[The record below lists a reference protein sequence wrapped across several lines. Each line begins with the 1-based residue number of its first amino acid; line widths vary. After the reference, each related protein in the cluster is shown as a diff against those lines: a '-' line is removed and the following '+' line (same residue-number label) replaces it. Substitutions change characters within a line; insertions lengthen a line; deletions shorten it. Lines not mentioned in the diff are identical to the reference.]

1 MAKLRLTVACDSYD
15 YLQPLR
21 EGRVQAEGIDL
32 NLITVESGIRH
43 QRMYHYGEYDA
54 CEFSMSSYL
63 VAREQDIDRF
73 QAIPFFPRRMFGHK
87 FCFIRAGSGIK
98 KPSDLMGGRIG
109 LRTYENTLALV
120 VKGMLMHNYDLPV
133 TEVTWVIVN
142 QEPVGCKLPPTIKI
156 ERFEGKRRL
165 EDLLAAGEV
174 DAEVEPDLPQAW
186 LQGKR
191 TVERL
196 FPNFQK
202 EEQDYYQKT
211 RIFPIMH
218 PIVIKKDILGRDPW
232 VATSLFE
239 AFVRSKR
246 LYNEFME
253 QPHRL
258 SFAWA
263 RSYLE
268 KDSYLYQAAAGRS
281 ARRSASGGFLPFP
294 KHLHVCVQPLLRIFH
309 EELVV
314 DRDRLGPLWVS
325 MFDRSLRLEALARR
339 LPAHGI

>member
-21 EGRVQAEGIDL
+21 EGKVQAEGIDL

-43 QRMYHYGEYDA
+43 QRMVHHGEYDA

-63 VAREQDIDRF
+63 VARARDIDWL

-87 FCFIRAGSGIK
+87 FCFIRAGAGIK
-98 KPSDLMGGRIG
+98 KPSDLKGGRIG

-120 VKGMLMHNYDLPV
+120 VKGMLMHTYDLPV

-142 QEPVGCKLPPTIKI
+142 REPVGCKLPPTIKI
-156 ERFEGKRRL
+156 ERLEAGKRL
-165 EDLLAAGEV
+165 EELLVAGEV

-186 LQGKR
+186 LQGKG

-196 FPNFQK
+196 FPEFDR
-202 EEQDYYQKT
+202 EEREYYKKT

-218 PIVIKKDILGRDPW
+218 PIVIKKEILDRDPW
-232 VATSLFE
+232 VATSLYE
-239 AFVRSKR
+239 AFMRSKN
-246 LYNEFME
+246 LYNEFMQ

-268 KDSYLYQAAAGRS
+268 EERKFFGKDPFYQGLSENRHDVES
-281 ARRSASGGFLPFP
+281 MIQFAREQGMLAR
-294 KHLHVCVQPLLRIFH
+294 PLTV
-309 EELVV
+309 EELFTENT
-314 DRDRLGPLWVS
+314 RGT
-325 MFDRSLRLEALARR
+325 
-339 LPAHGI
+339 